1 MGDAA
6 RFLRETCPT
15 DVPLDPVTRFSVL
28 QKQIHSMRRAIEM
41 LKPPLA
47 RFEQSLSDE
56 QRGRLSSKTQP
67 VTQAEGQRSG
77 GEICEAT
84 GAITRLPVDRIA
96 RTVRPRREQREA
108 LMDAYDA
115 SVRAAETLAKNC
127 RQPTPMTPLARLEG
141 MERQLKAAAD
151 AVEIV
156 NAANRDFYDTLMPH
170 QKARFDRMNSTHAM
184 RRDRTLD

>member
-1 MGDAA
+1 
-6 RFLRETCPT
+6 
-15 DVPLDPVTRFSVL
+15 
-28 QKQIHSMRRAIEM
+28 
-41 LKPPLA
+41 
-47 RFEQSLSDE
+47 
-56 QRGRLSSKTQP
+56 
-67 VTQAEGQRSG
+67 
-77 GEICEAT
+77 
-84 GAITRLPVDRIA
+84 
-96 RTVRPRREQREA
+96 
-108 LMDAYDA
+108 MDAYDA